1 MPFPTRAAPA
11 VESSP
16 LALPPLQQALH
27 HELFARPAA
36 LAQRSAYAD
45 FWRAQSS
52 AQGKDGQSTRRF
64 GRDIVDAD
72 FLDEAIA
79 QRKAAL
85 EKKRAEKA
93 ARDAVVNRCALPSLS
108 AFCSSS

>member
-1 MPFPTRAAPA
+1 MPFPTRAAP
-11 VESSP
+11 VIESSP

-52 AQGKDGQSTRRF
+52 AQGKDEQSRRRF

-79 QRKAAL
+79 QRKATL